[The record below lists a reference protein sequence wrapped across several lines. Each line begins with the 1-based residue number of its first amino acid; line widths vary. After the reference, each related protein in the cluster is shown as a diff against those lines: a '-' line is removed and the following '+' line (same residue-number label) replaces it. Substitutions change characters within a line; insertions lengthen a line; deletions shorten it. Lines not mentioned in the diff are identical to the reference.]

1 MAVCVCVLQ
10 AMESKLLVGG
20 KTIMDHTNEQQKMLE
35 LKRQE
40 IAEQVCRGRK
50 SVFPPLLLVGNVP
63 VWQFN
68 LSIFSSVL
76 QIRREREMKQQ
87 MMLREEE
94 TLEMME
100 TFSSL
105 QQEVELKTKKLRRV
119 R

>member
-1 MAVCVCVLQ
+1 MQNRFVEEENQ
-10 AMESKLLVGG
+10 
-20 KTIMDHTNEQQKMLE
+20 
-35 LKRQE
+35 
-40 IAEQVCRGRK
+40 
-50 SVFPPLLLVGNVP
+50 FPPPPLLLVGNVP

>member
-1 MAVCVCVLQ
+1 
-10 AMESKLLVGG
+10 MESKLLVGG

-40 IAEQVCRGRK
+40 IAEQVCREGK
-50 SVFPPLLLVGNVP
+50 LVFSLLFVGSA
-63 VWQFN
+63 QFN
-68 LSIFSSVL
+68 LALFLSVF
-76 QIRREREMKQQ
+76 QIRSEREMKQQ

-100 TFSSL
+100 TFSSM

-119 R
+119 S

>member
-1 MAVCVCVLQ
+1 MWREKISFSLT
-10 AMESKLLVGG
+10 L
-20 KTIMDHTNEQQKMLE
+20 
-35 LKRQE
+35 
-40 IAEQVCRGRK
+40 
-50 SVFPPLLLVGNVP
+50 FGNGP
-63 VWQFN
+63 VWPFN
-68 LSIFSSVL
+68 WSLLSSVL

-94 TLEMME
+94 TLEMIE

>member
-1 MAVCVCVLQ
+1 MCLCVLQ

-40 IAEQVCRGRK
+40 IAEQVCRERK
-50 SVFPPLLLVGNVP
+50 FVFFLRYVGTAP
-63 VWQFN
+63 QFN
-68 LSIFSSVL
+68 LSFLSVL
-76 QIRREREMKQQ
+76 QIRSEREMKQQ
-87 MMLREEE
+87 MMLQEEE

-100 TFSSL
+100 TFSSM
-105 QQEVELKTKKLRRV
+105 QQEVEMKTKKLRRV